1 MPHAQRAE
9 KHISHRK
16 RMFWPNSATTPST
29 SPRKRQVRLC
39 LPPPPTHT
47 QPPQHPHGA
56 GFLPHTPLQ
65 RGRTP
70 GRSQR
75 RKHPHL
81 WGSAMEYGHRNSD
94 KTHFLPPGFAPC
106 PSTAVIPTLACP
118 KAEVKS
124 TGKYPL
130 NQKRPQ
136 ASSITEHHRAPPP
149 SWSSGVSSRVRR
161 GRSGQPFAHQLLFA
175 RRNSRIKP
183 APRRARG
190 GRARRI
196 ACRGELKHTP
206 PV

>member
-39 LPPPPTHT
+39 LPPPPT
-47 QPPQHPHGA
+47 
-56 GFLPHTPLQ
+56 PHTTTAASPRRRFSAPHTASAGSDPGEFSAPQ
-65 RGRTP
+65 TP
-70 GRSQR
+70 
-75 RKHPHL
+75 PL

-94 KTHFLPPGFAPC
+94 KMRFLPPGFTPC

-130 NQKRPQ
+130 NQKRTQ

-190 GRARRI
+190 GRADGLR
-196 ACRGELKHTP
+196 AGMS
-206 PV
+206 